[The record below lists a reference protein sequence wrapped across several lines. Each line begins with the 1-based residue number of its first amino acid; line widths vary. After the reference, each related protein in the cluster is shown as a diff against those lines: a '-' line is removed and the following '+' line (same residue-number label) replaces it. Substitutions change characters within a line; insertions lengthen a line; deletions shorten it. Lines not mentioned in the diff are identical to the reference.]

1 MPPDFVKQQITEL
14 ALEASRPLIICD
26 ADEVL
31 VYFIGPLAA
40 FLEENGA
47 HLVLESFRLLGNI
60 RHMETGKPL
69 EKAPALALLDRFFS
83 ERVAACPPVEGAVAA
98 LEELSERAEIVVLT
112 NVPIHARA
120 ARAAALADQGMAYP
134 LIANAGAKGP
144 AVTALSEQCRGPV
157 IFIDDIPQNHAS
169 VAAHAARTHRI
180 HFVADPR
187 LRDLIGPAEH
197 CHARI
202 DEWPAAKDYILAYL
216 EKAGN

>member
-1 MPPDFVKQQITEL
+1 MPLEFVKQQIAGLT
-14 ALEASRPLIICD
+14 LEARRPLIICD

-31 VYFIGPLAA
+31 VHFVGPLAA
-40 FLEENGA
+40 FLEENGCR
-47 HLVLESFRLLGNI
+47 LVLESFRLFGNI
-60 RHMETGKPL
+60 RHMETGAPL
-69 EKAPALALLDRFFS
+69 GKAPALALLDRFFA
-83 ERVAACPPVEGAVAA
+83 ERVAECPPVEGAAAA
-98 LEELSERAEIVVLT
+98 LEELSARAEIVVLT

-120 ARAAALADQGMAYP
+120 ARAAALAGQGMAYP

-144 AVTALSEQCRGPV
+144 AVTALSGKRKAPV

-169 VAAHAARTHRI
+169 VAEHAAGTYRI

-202 DEWPAAKDYILAYL
+202 DEWPAAKDHILAHL
-216 EKAGN
+216 EKAGY

>member
-1 MPPDFVKQQITEL
+1 MPLDFVKQQIAGL
-14 ALEASRPLIICD
+14 ALQVHRPLIICD

-31 VYFIGPLAA
+31 VHFVRPLSA

-47 HLVLESFRLLGNI
+47 RLVLESFRLFGNI
-60 RHMETGKPL
+60 RHKETGEPL
-69 EKAPALALLDRFFS
+69 EKAPALALLNRFFS
-83 ERVAACPPVEGAVAA
+83 ERVAECPAVEGAVAA

-120 ARAAALADQGMAYP
+120 ARAAALSDQGMAYP

-144 AVTALSEQCRGPV
+144 AVTALSEKRRGPV

-169 VAAHAARTHRI
+169 VAEHAASTHRI

-187 LRDLIGPAEH
+187 LRELVEPAEH

-202 DEWPAAKDYILAYL
+202 DEWPVAKDYILAYL
-216 EKAGN
+216 QKAGY